1 MNNNGFRYATSP
13 DVTRRVTHSTVDMG
27 PWLKK
32 KLFYG
37 LLFVLLVP
45 GVLVTIPRNGG
56 IVTAVV
62 HAVVFLTVASL
73 LKPFVLGPCAC
84 MGSCTCGC

>member
-1 MNNNGFRYATSP
+1 MNNNGFRYPTNP
-13 DVTRRVTHSTVDMG
+13 DVTHAGRPPMMMG

-62 HAVVFLTVASL
+62 HAVVFLTAASF
-73 LKPFVLGPCAC
+73 LKPYVLGPCRC

>member
-13 DVTRRVTHSTVDMG
+13 DITRRPATVASMS

-62 HAVVFLTVASL
+62 HAIVFLTVASL

>member
-13 DVTRRVTHSTVDMG
+13 DVTRRPVASSMTMG

-45 GVLVTIPRNGG
+45 GVLVTIPRTGG
-56 IVTAVV
+56 IVAAVV
-62 HAVVFLTVASL
+62 HAIVFLTVASF
-73 LKPFVLGPCAC
+73 LKPFVLGACNC
-84 MGSCTCGC
+84 MGTCTCGC

>member
-1 MNNNGFRYATSP
+1 MNNSGFRYATQP
-13 DVTRRVTHSTVDMG
+13 DVTVRASRSADMS

-45 GVLVTIPRNGG
+45 GVLVTIPRSGG
-56 IVTAVV
+56 LAAAVV
-62 HAVVFLTVASL
+62 HAVVFLTVASF
-73 LKPFVLGPCAC
+73 LKPYVLGPCRC
-84 MGSCTCGC
+84 MGYCNCGC